1 MKPGRSVLTAMA
13 ATIALHALT
22 STAAVADPPPKGVTI
37 EIATINGTGCPIGTA
52 SVALSHDSST
62 FTITRSD
69 MRADAGGAS
78 NPADARK
85 NCQINMRIHVPQGYT
100 YGIKSYGYSG
110 TAHLE
115 PGASGTVAVSA
126 YFQGA
131 PKPEAKT
138 VTLNGPFSGPWQTS
152 IIDEDPMYSP
162 CGEQRNF
169 NISASVRV
177 DLGTSDP
184 SKPSYM
190 TMGEKEVYEF
200 SWKRCPTT

>member
-1 MKPGRSVLTAMA
+1 MA
-13 ATIALHALT
+13 ATIALPALA

-37 EIATINGTGCPIGTA
+37 DVVTVNGTGCPIGTVA
-52 SVALSHDSST
+52 IALSADSST
-62 FTITRSD
+62 FTITRSG
-69 MRADAGGAS
+69 MRADAGGTS

-85 NCQINMRIHVPQGYT
+85 TCQINLKVHVPQGYS
-100 YGIKSYGYSG
+100 YGIRSFGYSG

-115 PGASGTVAVSA
+115 PGASGTVKVST
-126 YFQGA
+126 YFQGE

-138 VTLNGPFSGPWQTS
+138 VTRNGPFSGPWRTV
-152 IIDEDPMYSP
+152 IIDENPKYSP

-169 NISASVRV
+169 NISAGVHV

-190 TMGEKEVYEF
+190 TLDGKEVYEF
-200 SWKRCPTT
+200 SWKRCPIT